1 MLWSD
6 GKWQSLTVYKV
17 TILGEITSYLQVIQ
31 QSALENGD
39 SGMFRL
45 RMLVQFGMDESES
58 EGAQGWGA
66 PFGGEMLGIRNQSG
80 LQSGLGR
87 PMSLKSKTQSVDSML
102 VFGVIKNTHLES
114 INLGKHLTGMVLRNS

>member
-6 GKWQSLTVYKV
+6 GKWQLLTVYKV

-58 EGAQGWGA
+58 EGALLLE
-66 PFGGEMLGIRNQSG
+66 GGEHHLVVKCWGSG
-80 LQSGLGR
+80 TWT
-87 PMSLKSKTQSVDSML
+87 SKRIGKTNEFKVKDS
-102 VFGVIKNTHLES
+102 IC
-114 INLGKHLTGMVLRNS
+114 